1 MSGLLATSDIV
12 SFIFHPDSTW
22 RYKRQFFAE
31 GGLISQWR
39 GLKTNTTYFG
49 DRIINTLN
57 KSDCL
62 LIGHSV
68 SRSKLPPQHIAPKS
82 NERIGMTFNNVLIAL
97 IDQQNMM
104 SIAILVRATPRRK
117 RVYRNLFGTRC
128 TRESRHVLLQPL
140 VTRALKSVIISSQ
153 IGR

>member
-1 MSGLLATSDIV
+1 MSRLLAAADIV
-12 SFIFHPDSTW
+12 SFVFHPDSTW
-22 RYKRQFFAE
+22 QFKRQFFAE
-31 GGLISQWR
+31 GGLISQRR
-39 GLKTNTTYFG
+39 GNETDTTYFG

-68 SRSKLPPQHIAPKS
+68 SRSKLPPQHVATKS
-82 NERIGMTFNNVLIAL
+82 NERIGMTFNNMLIAL

-117 RVYRNLFGTRC
+117 RCDRNLFGARC
-128 TRESRHVLLQPL
+128 TRESRHVLRQPL

>member
-1 MSGLLATSDIV
+1 MSGLLATTDIV

-22 RYKRQFFAE
+22 RLKRQFIAE

-39 GLKTNTTYFG
+39 GNETNTTYFG
-49 DRIINTLN
+49 DRIINALN

-62 LIGHSV
+62 LIGHSIGH
-68 SRSKLPPQHIAPKS
+68 SKLPPQHVATKS
-82 NERIGMTFNNVLIAL
+82 NERIGMTFNNMLIAL
-97 IDQQNMM
+97 INQQNMM
-104 SIAILVRATPRRK
+104 SITILVRATPRRK
-117 RVYRNLFGTRC
+117 RGDRNLFGARC
-128 TRESRHVLLQPL
+128 TRESRHVLRQPL